1 MDKKLKIAVGDFS
14 PLVIKN
20 DNQYTGFEI
29 ELWEAVAKEAGI
41 HDFNYEQLPFS
52 QIIPGVASKKYDI
65 GLSGLTINSE
75 RERVVDFSHP
85 TLDSGSL
92 ILVNKNGGKTKII
105 QTLQSF
111 FKEGYK
117 LIISPLIFV
126 FIFIIVVGNL
136 FWFVEKDAH
145 TFNPNYFV
153 AIFESFWFIIC
164 TMSTDSFGDYVPHT
178 WLGRVITVFTI
189 VGGVAIFGLLIAQV
203 TAFLAVKKI
212 KSEINNH
219 NDLVH
224 KSVVTLEHSTN
235 VDILKKIGARV
246 VQVTQLED
254 AYKKLSNM
262 EVDAFVF
269 DAPIIESFIK
279 EQSVES
285 EKFSIT
291 GDLFAKQKYGIALQ
305 PGSPL
310 RENVNQAILSI
321 RESGIYDSIYQKW
334 FGENILMEG

>member
-1 MDKKLKIAVGDFS
+1 MDNKLRIAVGDFS
-14 PLVIKN
+14 PLIVKN
-20 DNQYTGFEI
+20 ANQYTGFEI

-41 HDFNYEQLPFS
+41 HDFDYEQLPFS
-52 QIIPGVASKKYDI
+52 QIIPVVAAKKYDI

-75 RERVVDFSHP
+75 REKVVDFSHP

-126 FIFIIVVGNL
+126 FIFIIVFGHL

-145 TFNPNYFV
+145 TLSSNYIT

-178 WLGRVITVFTI
+178 WAGRVITAFTI

-212 KSEINNH
+212 KGEINNYH
-219 NDLVH
+219 DLVH

-235 VDILKKIGARV
+235 VDVLKKIGAKV
-246 VQVTQLED
+246 VEVSRLED
-254 AYKKLSNM
+254 AYKKLANM
-262 EVDAFVF
+262 EVDALVF
-269 DAPIIESFIK
+269 DAPIIEYFIK
-279 EQSVES
+279 EQGVES
-285 EKFSIT
+285 EKFSTI

-305 PGSPL
+305 SGSPL
-310 RENVNQAILSI
+310 REKVNQAILRI

-334 FGENILMEG
+334 FGEDTLMEV